1 MRSTQCMDDG
11 VLACGAMWWAW
22 WKWRINWKLSWVNGL
37 IFRFK
42 SMVSFFTK
50 CDVKLRDSSLVI
62 LAVEIETIRKT
73 ILTEVNN
80 IIGFSWPG
88 CFENLNRAS
97 DSRTDSK
104 MNVTYVSKVRFIG
117 WGVIRYLF
125 VSVHM
130 KCKFLYLFSLHVDC
144 ILLSISTTSNLLDS
158 IHSYTYLSS
167 SFWTLFMCNVYIHS
181 TVLSVWFWAR
191 VLSIIHC
198 IPVPGVVRSS
208 LAIAVVSI
216 HSSPFLFVF
225 YSLSWLNWS
234 VFLLFRQ

>member
-1 MRSTQCMDDG
+1 
-11 VLACGAMWWAW
+11 
-22 WKWRINWKLSWVNGL
+22 
-37 IFRFK
+37 
-42 SMVSFFTK
+42 MVSFCTK

-104 MNVTYVSKVRFIG
+104 MNVTYVSKVRFIARMRCNK
-117 WGVIRYLF
+117 IF
-125 VSVHM
+125 IFSVHM

-144 ILLSISTTSNLLDS
+144 ILLSILTTSNLLDS

-167 SFWTLFMCNVYIHS
+167 SF
-181 TVLSVWFWAR
+181 
-191 VLSIIHC
+191 
-198 IPVPGVVRSS
+198 
-208 LAIAVVSI
+208 
-216 HSSPFLFVF
+216 
-225 YSLSWLNWS
+225 
-234 VFLLFRQ
+234 